1 MMKKEFKGFFT
12 VMDFSLTHKML
23 LIRKTDI
30 VDEEPYNTDI
40 AFIGVFY
47 MDITTIYY
55 DLTITQGTDEEAEK
69 ISHKCNKEFI
79 GDISGEDI
87 FVLESEGRKYYIGA
101 AKMDI
106 MNNTYS
112 PLETSIGAKR
122 KS

>member
-1 MMKKEFKGFFT
+1 MKKEFKGFFK

-30 VDEEPYNTDI
+30 VDKKPYNTDI
-40 AFIGVFY
+40 GFIGVFY

-55 DLTITQGTDEEAEK
+55 DLTITQGTDEDAEK

-79 GDISGEDI
+79 GDISGKDI
-87 FVLESEGRKYYIGA
+87 FVLESEGRRYYIGA
-101 AKMDI
+101 AKMEI
-106 MNNTYS
+106 HNNNYY
-112 PLETSIGAKR
+112 PLETSLGPKR